1 MCGIGAVLLSEDDA
15 DADGN
20 SAVAAELQRVLA
32 PRGPDAAGT
41 VSKAGGGVVLVAS
54 VLHIRGDAATPQPHV
69 DGSGNVLCWNG
80 EAFGHAGTPVD
91 GSDTVWVARLLQTAA
106 DAADADGCDPVMRCG
121 QHLAAALADVVGPY
135 AFVFYCERLSAVF
148 YGRDPFGRRSLL
160 VAQASSRHGGVRAVA
175 SVRPPRNAWE
185 WAEVPAMGIY
195 AVPVTSTSST
205 RSAQLIPWPTSRL
218 RLARQPLPPVPLV
231 VKLTRPRLPP
241 ALLTGGDN
249 VDREPWQRLFLA
261 LFDAVHLRV
270 RAMGHVAAPTPPSA
284 AADTRPARFGVLFS
298 GGIDSVVLA
307 ALLHLSLDDAA
318 EPIDL
323 INVCFSDGPVDPA
336 PTPPQL
342 TEPPTHLHGHEPP
355 APDRLAAIAALL
367 ELRQQYPTRP
377 FRLVHVDVPAADRHD
392 LEAHVMPLV
401 YPCNTLMDLNIG
413 G

>member
-175 SVRPPRNAWE
+175 SVMEPSKRA
-185 WAEVPAMGIY
+185 
-195 AVPVTSTSST
+195 
-205 RSAQLIPWPTSRL
+205 
-218 RLARQPLPPVPLV
+218 
-231 VKLTRPRLPP
+231 
-241 ALLTGGDN
+241 N
-249 VDREPWQRLFLA
+249 V
-261 LFDAVHLRV
+261 
-270 RAMGHVAAPTPPSA
+270 
-284 AADTRPARFGVLFS
+284 
-298 GGIDSVVLA
+298 
-307 ALLHLSLDDAA
+307 
-318 EPIDL
+318 
-323 INVCFSDGPVDPA
+323 
-336 PTPPQL
+336 
-342 TEPPTHLHGHEPP
+342 
-355 APDRLAAIAALL
+355 
-367 ELRQQYPTRP
+367 
-377 FRLVHVDVPAADRHD
+377 
-392 LEAHVMPLV
+392 
-401 YPCNTLMDLNIG
+401 
-413 G
+413 